1 VPPAGPGQKI
11 QIQRAAAD
19 NQSWEDALKKA
30 GWPAARIPAGLGI
43 VNAESHGDATARN
56 TNTDKYKSVDR
67 GGWQMNSHWHPEVT
81 DKCADDPVCS
91 SRHALRISKGGRDFS
106 QWSTNGAAPITHL
119 AITNGKATDTP
130 LGAIAGAVAGGA
142 ATVVDAATALP
153 QAVGKIADVL
163 EKLVEGLFNSA
174 TWFRVGK
181 VLIGLFL
188 GAAGVIILIR
198 KAGLTPP
205 ALPIPV

>member
-1 VPPAGPGQKI
+1 MPPAGPGQKI

-19 NQSWEDALKKA
+19 NQSWEDVLKKA
-30 GWPAARIPAGLGI
+30 GWPASRIPYGLGI
-43 VNAESHGDATARN
+43 INAESRGDATARN
-56 TNTDKYKSVDR
+56 TNTDKQKSVDR
-67 GGWQMNSHWHPEVT
+67 GGWQFNSYWHREVS
-81 DKCADDPVCS
+81 DKCADDPLCS
-91 SRHALRISKGGRDFS
+91 SRRALIVSRGGTDFS
-106 QWSTNGAAPITHL
+106 QWSTKGAAPITHL

-130 LGAIAGAVAGGA
+130 LGAVANAVAGGA
-142 ATVVDAATALP
+142 AGVVDAATALP

-163 EKLVEGLFNSA
+163 EKLVEGLFSSSL
-174 TWFRVGK
+174 WFRVGK

-205 ALPIPV
+205 VLPIPV